1 MSGRTAMDP
10 FDKDP
15 GVAWGVA
22 EEVAPGVRRVTARN
36 PSAFTFTGTRSY
48 LLGRGAVALIDPGP
62 DDGDHV
68 AAIMSAL
75 GPGERIARVLV
86 THSHRDHTGAVP
98 AIAAA
103 TGADVIGF
111 GPHGS
116 GMSETMRRLAASGAA
131 LGGGE
136 GGDPDFVPDRCLSDG
151 EAVEG
156 DDWRL
161 VALHTPGHLSNHLS
175 FALEGTGIVFTGD
188 TVMGFATT
196 LVSPP
201 EGDMAAFMASLERLA
216 GRDDRLYLPG
226 HGHPVRDPAAML
238 AWQIAHRRQRFGQ
251 IMDALRDGPADA
263 ATLARRIY
271 TEVDPGLL
279 PAAARNVL
287 ASLIGLADQGEVRPH
302 GPIAAEAV
310 FELA

>member
-1 MSGRTAMDP
+1 MDQAMDP

-15 GVAWGVA
+15 SVAYGVA

-36 PSAFTFTGTRSY
+36 PSPFTFTGTRSY
-48 LLGRGAVALIDPGP
+48 LVGRGEVALIDPGP
-62 DDGDHV
+62 DDPAHV
-68 AAIMSAL
+68 AALMRAL
-75 GPGERIARVLV
+75 GPGERIVRVLV

-98 AIAAA
+98 AVAGA
-103 TGADVIGF
+103 TGAEIIGF

-116 GMSETMRRLAASGAA
+116 GMSPTMRRLAESGAA

-136 GGDPDFVPDRCLSDG
+136 GADHGFAPDRLLADG
-151 EAVEG
+151 ETVEG
-156 DDWRL
+156 GDWRL

-175 FALEGTGIVFTGD
+175 FALDGTGVVFTGD

-226 HGHPVRDPAAML
+226 HGHAVHDPAAML
-238 AWQIAHRRQRFGQ
+238 DWQMDHRRQRFEQ
-251 IMDALRDGPADA
+251 ILDALRDGPADA
-263 ATLARRIY
+263 MTLARRIY
-271 TEVDPGLL
+271 TDVDPRLI

-287 ASLIGLADQGEVRPH
+287 ASLIGLADRGEVRAQ
-302 GPIAAEAV
+302 GPISADAV
-310 FELA
+310 FART